1 MGNDGR
7 HPSRPRE
14 ARVEFRQLRH
24 FVAVVEAGNLSV
36 AAAKTYLSQPALS
49 RSIKNLETMLG
60 VQLLERKA
68 RGVVPTEA
76 GERLY
81 AEAKFVLSECGRI
94 HEDMAAI
101 GSGKDSTVHL
111 GIAPM
116 FGAYVVDN
124 AVADLRRS
132 WPGLSLRVTEAL
144 TPELVDG
151 VLKGAFDVAFA
162 NFPFGH
168 APKGVATET
177 IYEVTSIVAVSAQH
191 ELARKRNLVPADFAG
206 ARWAILSHGH
216 VSTVIE
222 QFMLANRLPPPV
234 DVVATNSLFLI
245 RSLVLNEGFV
255 SMMPAEVFG
264 RETAAGTVKSLKVP
278 TGPLRRPAGLMYR
291 TRHQARPP
299 VEIVKDALR
308 AACRR
313 AKPALA

>member
-1 MGNDGR
+1 M
-7 HPSRPRE
+7 E
-14 ARVEFRQLRH
+14 LRQLRH

-36 AAAKTYLSQPALS
+36 AASKTYLSQPALS
-49 RSIKNLETMLG
+49 RSIKNLETTLG

-81 AEAKFVLSECGRI
+81 TEAMFILSECGRV

-101 GSGKDSTVHL
+101 ESGQDSSVHL

-124 AVADLRRS
+124 AVGELRRNA
-132 WPGLSLRVTEAL
+132 PGIALRVTEVL
-144 TPELVDG
+144 YPELVDG
-151 VLKGAFDVAFA
+151 VMKGTFDVAFT
-162 NFPFGH
+162 NFPFGNV
-168 APKGVATET
+168 PKGLSTET
-177 IYEVTSIVAVSAQH
+177 IYEVTSILAVGAQH
-191 ELARKRNLVPADFAG
+191 PLARKRAVVPADFAG

-222 QFMLANRLPPPV
+222 QFMMANGLPPPT
-234 DVVATNSLFLI
+234 DVVATNSLLLI
-245 RSLVLNEGFV
+245 RSLILNEGFI

-264 RETAAGTVKSLKVP
+264 REAAAGTVKSLKVS
-278 TGPLRRPAGLMYR
+278 TGPLHRPAGLLYR
-291 TRHQARPP
+291 TRAQTRKS

-313 AKPALA
+313 AKLALP